1 MNKRTLSYIFIGLFI
16 IGLSIFLLFIYR
28 ITQTTPFQIPQER
41 ADAAIVLG
49 TTVNYDGSL
58 SPRLQARL
66 DAALTLFQQNR
77 IEYIIVS
84 GGLGKEGFYEGDKM
98 RDYLLAQGVP
108 ETQIIVDNH
117 GNNTF
122 LTIQNFQNI
131 KSQTQINSVIVVS
144 QYFHLPRTIA
154 LLKPIPD
161 LQIAGGYSPYFFE
174 WRDIFSV
181 PRECIAYYLYPI
193 LHK

>member
-1 MNKRTLSYIFIGLFI
+1 MNRRIFIYTLI
-16 IGLSIFLLFIYR
+16 VLPVIELCIFLLFVYR
-28 ITQTTPFQIPQER
+28 IVQTTPFEIPPNH

-66 DAALTLFQQNR
+66 NASLTLFQQNR

-108 ETQIIVDNH
+108 ETQIIVDNY

-122 LTIQNFQNI
+122 LTIQNFQDI
-131 KSQTQINSVIVVS
+131 KLQRQINSVIVVS

-154 LLKPIPD
+154 LLEPIPD
-161 LQIAGGYSPYFFE
+161 LQVAGGYSPYFFE